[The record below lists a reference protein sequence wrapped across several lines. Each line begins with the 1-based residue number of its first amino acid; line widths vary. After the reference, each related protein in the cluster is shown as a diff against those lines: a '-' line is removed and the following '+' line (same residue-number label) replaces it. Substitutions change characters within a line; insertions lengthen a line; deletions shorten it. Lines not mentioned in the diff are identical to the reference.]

1 MLTLLHLFLYTNI
14 LFSHKNVSKVKR
26 NNVDNFFAETI
37 FYVGRGAK
45 LQRKTGIYMVII
57 WLC

>member
-1 MLTLLHLFLYTNI
+1 MLTLLHLSLYTKI

-26 NNVDNFFAETI
+26 NNADKFFEETI
-37 FYVGRGAK
+37 VYVDRGAK

-57 WLC
+57 WLG